1 MATPPQHYD
10 DLMARLAAAGPPP
23 PLRRVAFAN
32 SGNLCFLNA
41 TMQALVC
48 CAPFCSLLLALR
60 AQAAPVSE
68 GGLGE
73 RLPPRYATLRSLD
86 ALGRE
91 LSAAGG
97 QGEAAACRWPIAC
110 SEELFAASLR
120 AFEAAQGAGGGA
132 ARAGRVGAPPARRA
146 QQDAQEFLSFLLDSA
161 DTELLALKSA
171 GGRAAPSGDG
181 SAAAAE
187 APPPAEAA
195 EEEEEWESVGRRNRS
210 ALTRSHEALSAS
222 AETPLTALFGG
233 VLASVV
239 SRRGARPSRTL
250 EPFKLLSL
258 DVSSPRV
265 ASVAEALALYCQPE
279 VLEQYKDGRGASTLC
294 AQKTLCLHA
303 APRLLLLHLKLFR
316 YGPGGQQ
323 KLLRRVGYG
332 EALTLERAVYAG
344 REPRTYRLAAVVEHI
359 GDQGAFVDAA

>member
-1 MATPPQHYD
+1 MATPSPHYD
-10 DLMARLAAAGPPP
+10 DLVARLASAGPPP

-73 RLPPRYATLRSLD
+73 RLPPRFATLRSLD

-91 LSAAGG
+91 LSAAGS
-97 QGEAAACRWPIAC
+97 QGEAAAGRWPIAC

-171 GGRAAPSGDG
+171 GGRATPSGGG
-181 SAAAAE
+181 SAAAAD

-195 EEEEEWESVGRRNRS
+195 EEEEWESVGRRNRS

-323 KLLRRVGYG
+323 KLLRRPQ
-332 EALTLERAVYAG
+332 LELS
-344 REPRTYRLAAVVEHI
+344 RLRRLLYLQRQQHRLQLRRRRQVLLLVRR
-359 GDQGAFVDAA
+359 DQLR